1 MKEGNVS
8 DKITIEVG
16 SEFLNKLFGLADMA
30 TPAEADE
37 EKLLEAVTTIKGK
50 IDSALALS
58 VSATAKNAG
67 INVPTSSGTA
77 ENIRK
82 VLIID
87 DLGIVTV
94 QLESLCKKLGFAA
107 TTSRELY
114 DAIDKYKAQDFGYVV
129 ADLFIPTEREGFL
142 LVDEI
147 KKISLLCKLNT
158 KIIVMS
164 ASSKPEH
171 RDKCLARGANHFV
184 EKAPGWQDKIAECL
198 TSNE

>member
-1 MKEGNVS
+1 MSEKLS
-8 DKITIEVG
+8 IEVS
-16 SEFLNKLFGLADMA
+16 SEFLDNLFGMADMP
-30 TPAEADE
+30 TPSDVSE
-37 EKLLEAVTTIKGK
+37 EKLDKAVTAIKDK
-50 IDSALALS
+50 IDAALAMS
-58 VSATAKNAG
+58 VNASAKSVG
-67 INVPTSSGTA
+67 IDISAQSSMVSSLQD
-77 ENIRK
+77 NIKK

-107 TTSRELY
+107 TTSKELY
-114 DAIDKYKAQDFGYVV
+114 DAIDKYKTQDFGYVV
-129 ADLFIPTEREGFL
+129 ADLFIPTEREGFM

-171 RDKCLARGANHFV
+171 RDKCLARGANQIGRAHV
-184 EKAPGWQDKIAECL
+184 
-198 TSNE
+198 